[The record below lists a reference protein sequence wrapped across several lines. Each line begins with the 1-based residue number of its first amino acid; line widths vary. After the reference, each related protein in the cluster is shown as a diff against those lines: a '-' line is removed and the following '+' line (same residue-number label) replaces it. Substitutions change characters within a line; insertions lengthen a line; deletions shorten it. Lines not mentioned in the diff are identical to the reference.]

1 MPAVPGKVSTRI
13 SAGLKRFQTILEGAR
28 ARDVNE
34 ADTVTIVKD
43 MLAEVFGYDKYTE
56 ITSEY
61 AIRGTYCDLAV
72 KLDGSLATLIEVKA
86 AGLELKDAHVKQAVD
101 YAANQG
107 CEWVLLTNGL
117 VWKVFRVSFAKPI
130 EHELIANLEILGLN
144 TRREEDIRLAWLL
157 SKEGWLKSRLH
168 EYATQQQALSR
179 FTIAALLTTDTLLNV
194 LRREVRRVSPDA
206 KIETEQLRDVLIQDV
221 IKREVLDGEKADSAR
236 KLVNRAARRV
246 LRAAGTEESSSKI
259 PANSDKDSA
268 EATGDSTEHI
278 K

>member
-1 MPAVPGKVSTRI
+1 MPAVPGKVSSRI
-13 SAGLKRFQTILEGAR
+13 TSGLKRFQPILEGAR

-56 ITSEY
+56 ITSEF
-61 AIRGTYCDLAV
+61 AIRGTYCDLAI
-72 KLDGSLATLIEVKA
+72 KLDGTLAILIEVKA

-117 VWKVFRVSFAKPI
+117 SWKVFRVSFGKPI
-130 EHELIANLEILGLN
+130 EHELIANLEMLSIN
-144 TRREEDIRLAWLL
+144 PRREEDVRLAWLL

-168 EYATQQQALSR
+168 EYASQQQALSR
-179 FTIAALLTTDTLLNV
+179 FTIAALLSTDTMMNV

-206 KIETEQLRDVLIQDV
+206 KIDLDQLREVLIQDV
-221 IKREVLDGEKADSAR
+221 IKREVLDGEKAAAAR
-236 KLVNRAARRV
+236 KLVNRAAKRT
-246 LRAAGTEESSSKI
+246 LRTAGNDETEP
-259 PANSDKDSA
+259 PASADNDAPPQRDERDSE
-268 EATGDSTEHI
+268 EADS
-278 K
+278 